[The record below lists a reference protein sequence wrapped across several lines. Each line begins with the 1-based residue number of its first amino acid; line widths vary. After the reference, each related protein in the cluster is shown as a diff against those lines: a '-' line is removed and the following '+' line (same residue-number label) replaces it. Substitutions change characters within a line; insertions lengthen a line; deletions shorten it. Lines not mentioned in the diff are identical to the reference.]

1 MASSSGVR
9 YMARILG
16 DAPRVF
22 DHAARLAWGMIPRDS
37 HPRVAHGRGTVDSAL
52 AWLIAGIVLI
62 VAELV
67 TGTFYLFVLGVAAL
81 LTAAVAYAGAG
92 FLIQVI
98 VAGAIAIAGV
108 FWIRGRKRAM
118 ATPAM
123 PPLDVGQPVTLDSWV
138 NRDDR
143 LARVK
148 YRDALWDAIVEGEF
162 RGEAGEVF
170 YIRAIAGNT
179 LRVAKQKA
187 ARGRSHG

>member
-1 MASSSGVR
+1 
-9 YMARILG
+9 
-16 DAPRVF
+16 
-22 DHAARLAWGMIPRDS
+22 MIPRDS

-62 VAELV
+62 VTELV
-67 TGTFYLFVLGVAAL
+67 SGTFYLLVLGVAAL
-81 LTAAVAYAGAG
+81 VAAGVAYAGAG
-92 FLIQVI
+92 FLIQVV

-179 LRVAKQKA
+179 LRVAKQKTA
-187 ARGRSHG
+187 

>member
-1 MASSSGVR
+1 M
-9 YMARILG
+9 
-16 DAPRVF
+16 
-22 DHAARLAWGMIPRDS
+22 
-37 HPRVAHGRGTVDSAL
+37 DSAL
-52 AWLIAGIVLI
+52 AWLVAGIVLI

-81 LTAAVAYAGAG
+81 LTAAVAYAGGG

-98 VAGAIAIAGV
+98 VAGLIAIAGV
-108 FWIRGRKRAM
+108 FWIRGRKTAM

-123 PPLDVGQPVTLDSWV
+123 LSLDVGQPVTLDSWI

-162 RGEAGEVF
+162 RGETGEVF
-170 YIRAIAGNT
+170 YVQAVAGNT
-179 LRVAKQKA
+179 LHVAKHKPA
-187 ARGRSHG
+187 

>member
-1 MASSSGVR
+1 M
-9 YMARILG
+9 
-16 DAPRVF
+16 
-22 DHAARLAWGMIPRDS
+22 
-37 HPRVAHGRGTVDSAL
+37 DSAL
-52 AWLIAGIVLI
+52 AWLAAGIVLI
-62 VAELV
+62 VTELV
-67 TGTFYLFVLGVAAL
+67 SGTFYLLVLGVAAL
-81 LTAAVAYAGAG
+81 VAAGVAYAGGG
-92 FLIQVI
+92 FLLQVV

-123 PPLDVGQPVTLDSWV
+123 PPLDVGQPVTLDSWI

-148 YRDALWDAIVEGEF
+148 YRDTLWDAIVEGEF

-187 ARGRSHG
+187 A

>member
-1 MASSSGVR
+1 
-9 YMARILG
+9 
-16 DAPRVF
+16 
-22 DHAARLAWGMIPRDS
+22 MIPRDS

-67 TGTFYLFVLGVAAL
+67 TGKFYLFVLGVAAL
-81 LTAAVAYAGAG
+81 LTAAVAYAGGG

-162 RGEAGEVF
+162 RGETGEVF

-179 LRVAKQKA
+179 LRVAKQNA
-187 ARGRSHG
+187 A

>member
-1 MASSSGVR
+1 M
-9 YMARILG
+9 
-16 DAPRVF
+16 
-22 DHAARLAWGMIPRDS
+22 
-37 HPRVAHGRGTVDSAL
+37 DSAF

-62 VAELV
+62 VTELV
-67 TGTFYLFVLGVAAL
+67 SGTFYLLVLGVAAL
-81 LTAAVAYAGAG
+81 VAAGVAHAGGG
-92 FLIQVI
+92 FLLQVI

-108 FWIRGRKRAM
+108 LWIRGRKRAM

-123 PPLDVGQPVTLDSWV
+123 PPLDIGQPVTLDSWV

-187 ARGRSHG
+187 A

>member
-1 MASSSGVR
+1 
-9 YMARILG
+9 
-16 DAPRVF
+16 
-22 DHAARLAWGMIPRDS
+22 MIPRDS

-62 VAELV
+62 VTELV
-67 TGTFYLFVLGVAAL
+67 SGTFYLLVLGVAAL
-81 LTAAVAYAGAG
+81 VAAGVAYAGAG
-92 FLIQVI
+92 FLIQVV

-187 ARGRSHG
+187 A

>member
-1 MASSSGVR
+1 M
-9 YMARILG
+9 
-16 DAPRVF
+16 
-22 DHAARLAWGMIPRDS
+22 
-37 HPRVAHGRGTVDSAL
+37 DSAL

-67 TGTFYLFVLGVAAL
+67 TGTFYLLVLGVAAL
-81 LTAAVAYAGAG
+81 LAAAVAYAGGG

-98 VAGAIAIAGV
+98 VAGVIAIAGV
-108 FWIRGRKRAM
+108 FWIRGRKHAM

-123 PPLDVGQPVTLDSWV
+123 PPLDVGQPVTLDSWI

-170 YIRAIAGNT
+170 YIRAVAGNT
-179 LRVAKQKA
+179 LRVAKQKTA
-187 ARGRSHG
+187 

>member
-1 MASSSGVR
+1 
-9 YMARILG
+9 
-16 DAPRVF
+16 
-22 DHAARLAWGMIPRDS
+22 MIPRDS

-62 VAELV
+62 VTELV
-67 TGTFYLFVLGVAAL
+67 SGTFYLLVLGVAAL
-81 LTAAVAYAGAG
+81 VAAGVAYAGAG

-98 VAGAIAIAGV
+98 VVGAIAIAGV
-108 FWIRGRKRAM
+108 FWIRGRKRAK
-118 ATPAM
+118 ATPPM

-187 ARGRSHG
+187 A